1 MKRIVIADTTS
12 LIRDGKGFGHYTKV
26 AKMYNEMLK
35 GNADVIIAGGS
46 LYSEMIDSNHIIL
59 LPFNT
64 EVDKLS
70 GFCNRII
77 SKVRI
82 LINCLCLFKSVT
94 DEIIVCQPYSF
105 ICLMIGIILKGKGK
119 NIYLIEYKN
128 ELHGIS
134 AILYKAA
141 KPKIKGI
148 ICPSE
153 AVGRNY
159 EISYMVVPD
168 YIYYDGCVK
177 KQSVDRNP
185 KYDIGM
191 VGLMSDGKDIEDI
204 VNTYSNTNI
213 RVLIAGYFGDKER
226 LNRLIKQKTDNIEII
241 DGYLTDDEYEDF
253 FDKVKYVVLPYKDYY
268 KEASSGV
275 VFDILFH
282 RKPVITKKYQNF
294 EFIEDYNMGILYE
307 NSLKE
312 VGLDFVSLDQ
322 FSFYRNNINRYL
334 NDNQKSAKKLCDY
347 LI

>member
-35 GNADVIIAGGS
+35 ENADVIIAGGP
-46 LYSEMIDSNHIIL
+46 LYSEMTDSNHIIQ

-70 GFCNRII
+70 GFCNQII

-82 LINCLCLFKSVT
+82 LINCLCLFKAVT

-105 ICLMIGIILKGKGK
+105 ICLMLGIILKGKGK

-134 AILYKAA
+134 AILYKVA
-141 KPKIKGI
+141 KHKIKGI

-153 AVGRNY
+153 AVGRKY

-204 VNTYSNTNI
+204 VNTYSNTNV
-213 RVLIAGYFGDKER
+213 RVLIAGYFEDKER
-226 LNRLIKQKTDNIEII
+226 INRLIKQKTDNIVII
-241 DGYLTDDEYEDF
+241 NEYLTDEEYEEF
-253 FDKVKYVVLPYKDYY
+253 FYKVRYVVLPYKEYY

-282 RKPVITKKYQNF
+282 GNPVITKKYKNF
-294 EFIEDYNMGILYE
+294 EFIEDYKIGILYE
-307 NSLKE
+307 HSLGE
-312 VGLDFVSLDQ
+312 VKLDLISPEQ
-322 FSFYRNNINRYL
+322 YTFYRNNINVYL
-334 NDNQKSAKKLCDY
+334 NDNKKNAKRLCDY

>member
-1 MKRIVIADTTS
+1 MKRIVIADITS
-12 LIRDGKGFGHYTKV
+12 LIRNGKGFGHYTKV
-26 AKMYNEMLK
+26 GNMYKEILK
-35 GNADVIIAGGS
+35 ENADVIIAGGP
-46 LYSEMIDSNHIIL
+46 LYYGMTDSNHIIQ

-70 GFCNRII
+70 GFYNQIM

-82 LINCLCLFKSVT
+82 LINCLCLFNAVT
-94 DEIIVCQPYSF
+94 DEIVVCQPYSF
-105 ICLMIGIILKGKGK
+105 ICLILGIVLKGKGK

-141 KPKIKGI
+141 KHKIKGI

-153 AVGRNY
+153 TIGKKY
-159 EISYMVVPD
+159 ELSYITVPD

-177 KQSVDRNP
+177 QQSVDRNP

-191 VGLMSDGKDIEDI
+191 VGLMADGKDIEDI

-213 RVLIAGYFGDKER
+213 RVLIAGYFEDKER
-226 LNRLIKQKTDNIEII
+226 FNRLNKQKTDNIEII
-241 DGYLTDDEYEDF
+241 DRYLADDEYEDF
-253 FDKVKYVVLPYKDYY
+253 FYKVKYIVLPYKDYY

-275 VFDILFH
+275 VYDILFH

-294 EFIEDYNMGILYE
+294 EFVEDYNIGILYE

-312 VGLDFVSLDQ
+312 VKTDFMSPEQ
-322 FSFYRNNINRYL
+322 YAFYRSNIEKYL
-334 NDNQKSAKKLCDY
+334 NDNRKNAKRLYNY